1 MKLSET
7 VENTGVDVKKLLALI
22 CILFRP
28 EPFYR
33 VSTHCTG
40 VETREKLKIVLG
52 NFRNQILHKNKGKTS
67 HRKLLMSLNLKF
79 VILFC
84 SLIFNCVIFC
94 FIIWIVVQDTKM
106 GFPFLI
112 KLCRKIGTG

>member
-33 VSTHCTG
+33 VYTHCTG
-40 VETREKLKIVLG
+40 VETREKLK
-52 NFRNQILHKNKGKTS
+52 NRS
-67 HRKLLMSLNLKF
+67 
-79 VILFC
+79 
-84 SLIFNCVIFC
+84 
-94 FIIWIVVQDTKM
+94 W
-106 GFPFLI
+106 
-112 KLCRKIGTG
+112 

>member
-1 MKLSET
+1 MFEMLQYWEGISLLDMKLSET

-40 VETREKLKIVLG
+40 VEHEK
-52 NFRNQILHKNKGKTS
+52 S
-67 HRKLLMSLNLKF
+67 
-79 VILFC
+79 
-84 SLIFNCVIFC
+84 
-94 FIIWIVVQDTKM
+94 
-106 GFPFLI
+106 
-112 KLCRKIGTG
+112 